1 LLAPDGALLA
11 QWSISLNTSGLE
23 PFFGGNRAAF
33 EAVVWYAMI
42 KTADR
47 KLAETD
53 NKSINQNEH
62 LIGRRA
68 FVGSLIAIPA
78 IITFGFAEFRGMSD
92 ASDNSSAQG
101 GSGIVKVSVV
111 EFTDSGQRK
120 GLVMEDKVVKT
131 EEEWRKQLTP
141 EQYKVARKKGTERP
155 FSNLYAE
162 NHDKGLYR
170 CICCGNALFSSDTKF
185 ESGTGWPSFYE
196 PIAPENV
203 KTETD
208 RAFFMKRTEV
218 MCAKCDAHLG
228 HVFDDGPKPSG
239 LRYCM
244 NSASLNFV
252 KGDEPKKA

>member
-1 LLAPDGALLA
+1 VSAGWRALLA
-11 QWSISLNTSGLE
+11 HCLSAWRVE
-23 PFFGGNRAAF
+23 RFGGNRATF
-33 EAVVWYAMI
+33 EAVVWYVMI
-42 KTADR
+42 KKQDR
-47 KLAETD
+47 KLAETGTHH
-53 NKSINQNEH
+53 EH

-68 FVGSLIAIPA
+68 FVGSLVAIPA
-78 IITFGFAEFRGMSD
+78 IIALGFAELGGISD
-92 ASDNSSAQG
+92 ASGDSSDQR
-101 GSGIVKVSVV
+101 GSGIVKVSIV

-131 EEEWRKQLTP
+131 DEEWRKQLTP

-162 NHDKGLYR
+162 NHDKGMYR

-185 ESGTGWPSFYE
+185 ESGTGWPSFYA

-208 RAFFMKRTEV
+208 RSFFMKRTEV

-228 HVFDDGPKPSG
+228 HVFDDGPRPTG

-252 KGDEPKKA
+252 KGEENKDQEPKKT